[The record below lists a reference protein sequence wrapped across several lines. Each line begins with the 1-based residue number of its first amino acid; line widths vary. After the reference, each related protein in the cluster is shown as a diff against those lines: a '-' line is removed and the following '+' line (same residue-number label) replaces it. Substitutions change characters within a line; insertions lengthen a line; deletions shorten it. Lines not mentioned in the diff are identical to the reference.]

1 MNKYDYIIIGSGV
14 GGLSTALLLANE
26 GKKVLVLERNE
37 LIGGRL
43 TSYERDGFTVDL
55 GVHII
60 SRSDKGPLGE
70 VFNRVGLET
79 GLEFQR
85 LRPVTSYN
93 GKIFVFPHDLKDMM
107 SEEDFNALMQFMGD
121 IRKMTDK
128 EVSNYDDVSIDEV
141 LKKYTDNDMSSS
153 CLFNM
158 SQIYTCLGSWLVSAG
173 EFMRCM
179 RYEASAKASGYP
191 IGGCGAIVNAYTKAI
206 ELKGGEIKNNAPV
219 DSIVIKDNKAVGVK
233 VGDTIYEADTI
244 ISNADIK
251 ATVLNLVGE
260 DYFDAKYVNYVKNLE
275 YSWTGPVVRVALDEQ
290 ISDIKMLTQF
300 GSLKQREY
308 YDKMENGIM
317 PEELNLF
324 LVSPSN
330 FSPSVAPEGKQ
341 LINFATPIPLGL
353 PQNIVDDLQET
364 MIKTV
369 EKYIP
374 NLREH
379 IMWMEYTTTSELCES
394 LGEMGAG
401 IGIGQRVGQVGK
413 KRPSVKTNIDGLYLV
428 GAEAG
433 GSGVG
438 IELAINSA
446 LELFDDYLQK

>member
-1 MNKYDYIIIGSGV
+1 MNKFDSIIIGSGV

-26 GKKVLVLERNE
+26 GKKVLVLEKNE
-37 LIGGRL
+37 LLGGRL
-43 TSYERDGFTVDL
+43 TSYTRDGFTVDL
-55 GVHII
+55 GVHVI
-60 SRSDKGPLGE
+60 SRSNKGPLGE
-70 VFNRVGLET
+70 VFDRVGLET
-79 GLEFQR
+79 GLEFQK

-107 SEEDFNALMQFMGD
+107 PEEEFNALMKFMVD
-121 IRKMTDK
+121 IREMTDE
-128 EVSNYDDVSIDEV
+128 EVSSYDDISIDEF
-141 LKKYTDNDMSSS
+141 LKKYTDNDMASS
-153 CLFNM
+153 CVFNM
-158 SQIYTCLGSWLVSAG
+158 AQIYTCLSSWLVSAG

-179 RYEASAKASGYP
+179 RYEAAARASGYP
-191 IGGCGAIVNAYTKAI
+191 IGGCGAITNAYVKAI
-206 ELKGGEIKNNAPV
+206 ESKGGEIKNNAKV
-219 DSIVIKDNKAVGVK
+219 DSIVIEDNRAVGVK
-233 VGDTIYEADTI
+233 VGDIIYEADTV

-251 ATVLNLVGE
+251 ATVFNLVGQ
-260 DYFDAKYVNYVKNLE
+260 DYFDSDYIKYVKDLE
-275 YSWTGPVVRVALDEQ
+275 YSWTGPVVRVALDEK

-300 GSLKQREY
+300 GSLKQKEY
-308 YDKMENGIM
+308 YGNMEKGIM
-317 PEELNLF
+317 PDELNLF
-324 LVSPSN
+324 LVCPSN
-330 FSPSVAPEGKQ
+330 FSPTVAPEGKQ

-353 PQNIVDDLQET
+353 PKNIVDNLQEA

-374 NLREH
+374 DLREH
-379 IMWMEYTTTSELCES
+379 ILWMEYTTTNELCAS

-413 KRPSVKTNIDGLYLV
+413 KRPSNKTSIDGLYLV

-446 LELFDDYLQK
+446 LELFDNYL